1 MYLLQEFR
9 ARARF
14 VVGPLLGILA
24 TSYFTYHVAHGDRG
38 LFAWWKIKQRTSLA
52 KKIMEHSQSERESI
66 ERRVNLIKPSSID
79 PDMLEERAML
89 MLNYGYKDDIV
100 ILEERKRRI

>member
-9 ARARF
+9 ARVRF
-14 VVGPLLGILA
+14 VVGPLIGVLA
-24 TSYFTYHVAHGDRG
+24 ISYFTYHVAHGDRG
-38 LFAWWKIKQRTSLA
+38 LIAWWKIKHRTTLA
-52 KKIMEHSQSERESI
+52 KKIMERSDYERRTI
-66 ERRVNLIKPSSID
+66 EHRVNLLKPSSID

-100 ILEERKRRI
+100 ILEEYKRKK

>member
-9 ARARF
+9 ARVRF
-14 VVGPLLGILA
+14 VVGPLLGVLA
-24 TSYFTYHVAHGDRG
+24 ISYFTYHVAHGDRG
-38 LFAWWKIKQRTSLA
+38 LIAWWKIKQRTALA
-52 KKIMEHSQSERESI
+52 KKLMERSEHERKTI
-66 ERRVNLIKPSSID
+66 EHHVNLLKPNSID

-100 ILEERKRRI
+100 ILEEHKRRR